1 MNQRRTLTALTGG
14 LDIELSVL
22 LQTQQMRR
30 DNMPVVPLTN
40 SNAKHL
46 YWTPAQIVAHHAS
59 GGCNLRS
66 GDLIGS
72 GTISGPAESQR
83 GSLLELT
90 AGGNKT
96 IELPNGEVRS
106 FLEDGMRLSLVRPVV
121 GMALL
126 RSVLELASDE
136 SSQPRHVLYRIRLQV
151 QIMNR
156 RPFQAIEHAGVAG
169 RGRSFMR
176 LLNNGYSGIVYRLSA
191 GGC

>member
-1 MNQRRTLTALTGG
+1 VNQRRTLTALTGG

-66 GDLIGS
+66 GDLFGS

-96 IELPNGEVRS
+96 IELPNGEVRC
-106 FLEDGMRLSLVRPVV
+106 FLEDGDKIIFSATCRRDGFTPIGFGTCVGRIFPAATRALS
-121 GMALL
+121 
-126 RSVLELASDE
+126 D
-136 SSQPRHVLYRIRLQV
+136 
-151 QIMNR
+151 
-156 RPFQAIEHAGVAG
+156 
-169 RGRSFMR
+169 
-176 LLNNGYSGIVYRLSA
+176 
-191 GGC
+191 

>member
-1 MNQRRTLTALTGG
+1 
-14 LDIELSVL
+14 
-22 LQTQQMRR
+22 
-30 DNMPVVPLTN
+30 MPVVPLTN

-46 YWTPAQIVAHHAS
+46 YWTPAQMVAHHAS